1 MLIFD
6 IKENER
12 IKAKYIPSYMK
23 QSLNIH
29 KRKLPKLNEIQG
41 IYDVQI
47 FMMICINYRSVNVGR
62 EQKASA
68 NKNVLV
74 CIY

>member
-29 KRKLPKLNEIQG
+29 KRKLPKLGHLRCSN
-41 IYDVQI
+41 IYDD
-47 FMMICINYRSVNVGR
+47 MH
-62 EQKASA
+62 
-68 NKNVLV
+68 
-74 CIY
+74 